1 MKYNISLSLK
11 TTMLAALP
19 CLALSLFA
27 VSCSDDDSAVVPEKT
42 TKGKTISFTVA
53 APQITDIT
61 TRIGLDE
68 NNLPSSGNDSEP
80 VIWLENDVLAFN
92 FVKHGATTGLVVP
105 YTISNYTPGQS
116 SYELTTDQ
124 EIDLEDGLYEVYVVG
139 PGTENSTFKGGA
151 VSGTTI
157 DMRGQDQP
165 EVTDYYRN
173 LTNYY
178 YQHAYTL
185 VKIVDNEVVEGSQ
198 NIQFKGLTSMIRY
211 RITNNFSNAIKVV
224 KINISNNDEES
235 GQFYTRGTFDPSSV
249 DKSIQPAGTP
259 VSTLGLKT
267 SQGLNPTEQFN
278 AYMSLIPTA
287 GVDPSTPFTVS
298 VYFTIN
304 NILYKKVWNVTASV
318 LHNGNYPAGGR
329 WLQNLNLTG
338 DYENARLEELDD
350 LEEDDLTP
358 PVVPAESVT
367 ITSNSTTN
375 EITVNETLELSA
387 TINPYGAIG
396 TIVWSSSD
404 EEVATVDENGVV
416 TGVAAGEATITATVQ
431 GTEIKSTLSVT
442 VGVAGVGSETI
453 NDLTYKTYTYTPP
466 MGTTVTWMMNNYN
479 SSAPMFGYTN
489 ATMTCPL
496 GWYPPSLTDL
506 ENLRVHMTTFPE
518 IATLFI
524 DNTEGPDY
532 IVTNSASG
540 QSTQYVYQRDLR
552 IVSENKYNGGGSG
565 YTAMVVTGLRVKEI
579 PFACD
584 VVPLNSSYFFTNPH
598 SQQHFYYPARCVKPN

>member
-1 MKYNISLSLK
+1 MKNNISLSLK
-11 TTMLAALP
+11 TTLLAALP

-27 VSCSDDDSAVVPEKT
+27 VSCSDDDSAVVPGKT

-53 APQITDIT
+53 APQITDIA

-92 FVKHGATTGLVVP
+92 FVKHGETTGLVVP
-105 YTISNYTPGQS
+105 YKISNYTLGQS

-139 PGTENSTFKGGA
+139 PGIENSTFKGGA
-151 VSGTTI
+151 ISGTTI

-165 EVTDYYRN
+165 EVTNYYKN

-198 NIQFKGLTSMIRY
+198 NIQLKGLTSMIRY

-235 GQFYTRGTFDPSSV
+235 RQFYTKGTFDPSSV
-249 DKSIQPAGTP
+249 NKSIQPAGTP

-278 AYMSLIPTA
+278 AYLSLIPTA
-287 GVDPSTPFTVS
+287 GVEPSTPFTVA

-304 NILYKKVWNVTASV
+304 NILYKKVWNVTAAV

-358 PVVPAESVT
+358 PVIPAESVT
-367 ITSNSTTN
+367 ITSNSATN
-375 EITVNETLELSA
+375 EIDVDETLELSA
-387 TINPYGAIG
+387 TINPAGATG

-416 TGVAAGEATITATVQ
+416 TGVAAGEAIITATVE
-431 GTEIKSTLSVT
+431 GTEIKSTLSVM
-442 VGVAGVGSETI
+442 VGVTEEPWTFTPVEYDGYLFTPNSYLSYVEGAFMVGS
-453 NDLTYKTYTYTPP
+453 TY
-466 MGTTVTWMMNNYN
+466 
-479 SSAPMFGYTN
+479 
-489 ATMTCPL
+489 
-496 GWYPPSLTDL
+496 WYPIGDFHKFPCPDGYSLMPSDFLDNMSQASRL
-506 ENLRVHMTTFPE
+506 E
-518 IATLFI
+518 LF
-524 DNTEGPDY
+524 DALN
-532 IVTNSASG
+532 
-540 QSTQYVYQRDLR
+540 YQRGGTDQYRNIISYGYWWQGFAEQLTPGFGSARAFSIWGDHLNMTSDNLDLVVGFPVHC
-552 IVSENKYNGGGSG
+552 INKK
-565 YTAMVVTGLRVKEI
+565 L
-579 PFACD
+579 
-584 VVPLNSSYFFTNPH
+584 
-598 SQQHFYYPARCVKPN
+598 